1 MTYTRR
7 VLVAVV
13 SIVLTLSVVA
23 MPVFGAVP
31 SQVQQADGETV
42 TVTCNGQS
50 LEVPLSDVKAGYNS
64 NTDVVPD
71 MLQSAVM
78 SNTTELRVDGL
89 QADSFIVE
97 TGSDGDIQTLT
108 TGSVDEPDVIV
119 ETDKETVCGTLA
131 SENPAQSFQS
141 AYEDG
146 DIDIRATNTV
156 DKAKVFVVETI
167 VEATSF
173 VKNI

>member
-1 MTYTRR
+1 MDFVR
-7 VLVAVV
+7 AVFVVMV
-13 SIVLTLSVVA
+13 SMVFTVSMIAVPVV
-23 MPVFGAVP
+23 GAVP
-31 SQVQQADGETV
+31 SQPYQASGETV
-42 TVTCNGQS
+42 TVTCGGEGV
-50 LEVPLSDVKAGYNS
+50 EVPLSDVKAGYNA

-89 QADSFIVE
+89 QADSFIVK

-119 ETDKETVCGTLA
+119 ETDKETVCGTLV
-131 SENPAQSFQS
+131 SENPAQSFQT

-146 DIDIRATNTV
+146 EIDIRATNTV

-167 VEATSF
+167 VKATSLM
-173 VKNI
+173 KNI